1 MKYYIIAGEASGDL
15 HGSNLVKG
23 LLEKDPSAQIR
34 AWGGELMR
42 QAGAEV
48 VKDYREN
55 SIMGF
60 VEVVANI
67 GKILGNMKECCK
79 DILAFNPDVVILID
93 YPGFNMKIAKFAK
106 KHGFK
111 VFYYIAPKVWAWKER
126 RVHKIKRYVDKLFII
141 FPFEVEYFRKWGI
154 ETVYRGNPLLDS
166 VCNFSHA
173 GESRAA
179 FEARTSPKRQIICT
193 TAAASTEA
201 TASAAAAATSA
212 APAAAGATAAGATA
226 AGATAAGATAAAGA
240 SATATAAGAT
250 AAAGASATGA
260 TAATSPTTASSPA
273 TEPATTA
280 AEPTTAAAEPTTAA
294 AMPIIAALAG
304 SRKMET
310 SFLLPRIV
318 RTALAMPQYRFIIA
332 AAPSME
338 PEYLK
343 KIIQK
348 ELAAAG
354 APAGTSQAGSNK
366 KQSCISHT
374 QAGGCNTPAGRC
386 NTQAGSCNTQA
397 GRCNI
402 EIVYGETYAV
412 LQQSV
417 AAIISSGTASLEAAL
432 LKTPQVVCYGG
443 NPISFYIAKAVVKLK
458 YISLANLI
466 LDKLIFKEILQ
477 NDCTP
482 ANISAELEALINQK
496 TYRDAMLADYDKVH
510 QLLGGGGA
518 SGRIA
523 EAMIEE
529 LK

>member
-179 FEARTSPKRQIICT
+179 FEARTSPKRQVICT
-193 TAAASTEA
+193 TATASTEA
-201 TASAAAAATSA
+201 TAYTAAAATSA
-212 APAAAGATAAGATA
+212 TPAAPGATT
-226 AGATAAGATAAAGA
+226 
-240 SATATAAGAT
+240 
-250 AAAGASATGA
+250 AAGASATGA

-304 SRKMET
+304 SRKMEIG
-310 SFLLPRIV
+310 FLLPRIV

-366 KQSCISHT
+366 TQSCIS
-374 QAGGCNTPAGRC
+374 

-397 GRCNI
+397 GGCNTPAGKCNTQAGGCNTPAGKCNI

>member
-201 TASAAAAATSA
+201 TALAAAAS
-212 APAAAGATAAGATA
+212 ATAAGATA
-226 AGATAAGATAAAGA
+226 AARAAATGATAAGATAAAGA

-250 AAAGASATGA
+250 AA
-260 TAATSPTTASSPA
+260 TSPTTASSPT
-273 TEPATTA
+273 TEPATAA

-304 SRKMET
+304 SRKMEIG
-310 SFLLPRIV
+310 FLLPRIV

-354 APAGTSQAGSNK
+354 APAGSSQAGS
-366 KQSCISHT
+366 
-374 QAGGCNTPAGRC
+374 
-386 NTQAGSCNTQA
+386 
-397 GRCNI
+397 CNI

>member
-23 LLEKDPSAQIR
+23 LLEKDPSEQIR

-179 FEARTSPKRQIICT
+179 FEARTSPKRQVICT

-212 APAAAGATAAGATA
+212 APAAAGATAAGA
-226 AGATAAGATAAAGA
+226 
-240 SATATAAGAT
+240 SATGATAAGAT

-260 TAATSPTTASSPA
+260 TAATSPTTASSPT

-304 SRKMET
+304 SRKMEIG
-310 SFLLPRIV
+310 FLLPRIV

-354 APAGTSQAGSNK
+354 APAGTSQAGNNK
-366 KQSCISHT
+366 TQSCISHT
-374 QAGGCNTPAGRC
+374 QAG
-386 NTQAGSCNTQA
+386 
-397 GRCNI
+397 RCNI
-402 EIVYGETYAV
+402 EIMYGETYAV

>member
-106 KHGFK
+106 KHGLK

-179 FEARTSPKRQIICT
+179 FEARTSPKRQVIC
-193 TAAASTEA
+193 
-201 TASAAAAATSA
+201 
-212 APAAAGATAAGATA
+212 
-226 AGATAAGATAAAGA
+226 
-240 SATATAAGAT
+240 
-250 AAAGASATGA
+250 
-260 TAATSPTTASSPA
+260 
-273 TEPATTA
+273 TTA

-304 SRKMET
+304 SRKMEIG
-310 SFLLPRIV
+310 FLLPRIV

-348 ELAAAG
+348 ELAAAE
-354 APAGTSQAGSNK
+354 APAGTSQAGGNK
-366 KQSCISHT
+366 KQSCISNT
-374 QAGGCNTPAGRC
+374 QAGGCNTPAGK
-386 NTQAGSCNTQA
+386 
-397 GRCNI
+397 CNI

>member
-126 RVHKIKRYVDKLFII
+126 RVHKIKRFVDKLFII

-179 FEARTSPKRQIICT
+179 FEARTSPKRQVICT

-201 TASAAAAATSA
+201 TASAATAATSA
-212 APAAAGATAAGATA
+212 APAAAG
-226 AGATAAGATAAAGA
+226 
-240 SATATAAGAT
+240 ATAAGAT

-260 TAATSPTTASSPA
+260 TAATSPTTASSPT

-304 SRKMET
+304 SRKMEIG
-310 SFLLPRIV
+310 FLLPRIV

-354 APAGTSQAGSNK
+354 APAGTS
-366 KQSCISHT
+366 
-374 QAGGCNTPAGRC
+374 
-386 NTQAGSCNTQA
+386 QA

>member
-48 VKDYREN
+48 VKDYKEN

-173 GESRAA
+173 GESRAE
-179 FEARTSPKRQIICT
+179 FEARTSAKRQIICT
-193 TAAASTEA
+193 TAAE
-201 TASAAAAATSA
+201 
-212 APAAAGATAAGATA
+212 
-226 AGATAAGATAAAGA
+226 
-240 SATATAAGAT
+240 
-250 AAAGASATGA
+250 
-260 TAATSPTTASSPA
+260 PT

-304 SRKMET
+304 SRKMEIG
-310 SFLLPRIV
+310 FLLPRIV

-354 APAGTSQAGSNK
+354 APAGTSQAGNNK
-366 KQSCISHT
+366 TQSCISHT
-374 QAGGCNTPAGRC
+374 QAGISH
-386 NTQAGSCNTQA
+386 TQAGRCNTQA

-402 EIVYGETYAV
+402 EIMYGETYAV

>member
-179 FEARTSPKRQIICT
+179 FEARTSPKRQVICT
-193 TAAASTEA
+193 TAA
-201 TASAAAAATSA
+201 
-212 APAAAGATAAGATA
+212 
-226 AGATAAGATAAAGA
+226 
-240 SATATAAGAT
+240 
-250 AAAGASATGA
+250 
-260 TAATSPTTASSPA
+260 
-273 TEPATTA
+273 EPATA
-280 AEPTTAAAEPTTAA
+280 AA

-304 SRKMET
+304 SRKMEIG
-310 SFLLPRIV
+310 FLLPRIV

-338 PEYLK
+338 PEYLIK
-343 KIIQK
+343 MIQK

-366 KQSCISHT
+366 TQSCIS
-374 QAGGCNTPAGRC
+374 NTPAGKC
-386 NTQAGSCNTQA
+386 NTQAGISNTQA
-397 GRCNI
+397 GSCNI

>member
-106 KHGFK
+106 KHGLK

-226 AGATAAGATAAAGA
+226 A
-240 SATATAAGAT
+240 
-250 AAAGASATGA
+250 
-260 TAATSPTTASSPA
+260 TSPTTASSPT
-273 TEPATTA
+273 TEPATAA
-280 AEPTTAAAEPTTAA
+280 AEPTTAAAEPTTAAA

-348 ELAAAG
+348 ELAAAV
-354 APAGTSQAGSNK
+354 APTGSSQAGSNK

-374 QAGGCNTPAGRC
+374 QAGSCNTQAGRC
-386 NTQAGSCNTQA
+386 NTQAGRCNTQA

-402 EIVYGETYAV
+402 EIMYGETYAV

>member
-179 FEARTSPKRQIICT
+179 FEARTSPKRQVICT
-193 TAAASTEA
+193 TAAASTEV
-201 TASAAAAATSA
+201 T
-212 APAAAGATAAGATA
+212 APAAT
-226 AGATAAGATAAAGA
+226 AGATAAAGA
-240 SATATAAGAT
+240 SATGATAAGAT

-260 TAATSPTTASSPA
+260 TAATSPTTASSPT

-304 SRKMET
+304 SRKMEIG
-310 SFLLPRIV
+310 FLLPRIV

-354 APAGTSQAGSNK
+354 APAGTSQAGNNK
-366 KQSCISHT
+366 TQSCISNT
-374 QAGGCNTPAGRC
+374 QAGRC
-386 NTQAGSCNTQA
+386 NTQAGRCNTQA

-402 EIVYGETYAV
+402 EIMYGETYAV

-417 AAIISSGTASLEAAL
+417 AAILSSGTASLEAAL

>member
-179 FEARTSPKRQIICT
+179 FEARTSPKRQVICT
-193 TAAASTEA
+193 TAA
-201 TASAAAAATSA
+201 
-212 APAAAGATAAGATA
+212 
-226 AGATAAGATAAAGA
+226 
-240 SATATAAGAT
+240 
-250 AAAGASATGA
+250 
-260 TAATSPTTASSPA
+260 
-273 TEPATTA
+273 EPATA
-280 AEPTTAAAEPTTAA
+280 AA

-304 SRKMET
+304 SRKMEIG
-310 SFLLPRIV
+310 FLLPRIV

-354 APAGTSQAGSNK
+354 APAGTSQAGNNK
-366 KQSCISHT
+366 TQSCISNT
-374 QAGGCNTPAGRC
+374 QAGGCNTPAGK
-386 NTQAGSCNTQA
+386 
-397 GRCNI
+397 CNI

>member
-106 KHGFK
+106 KHGLK

-201 TASAAAAATSA
+201 TASAAATPA
-212 APAAAGATAAGATA
+212 AAAGATAAGATA
-226 AGATAAGATAAAGA
+226 AGATAA
-240 SATATAAGAT
+240 
-250 AAAGASATGA
+250 
-260 TAATSPTTASSPA
+260 TSPTTASSPT
-273 TEPATTA
+273 TEPA
-280 AEPTTAAAEPTTAA
+280 TAA

-354 APAGTSQAGSNK
+354 APAGTSQAG
-366 KQSCISHT
+366 
-374 QAGGCNTPAGRC
+374 
-386 NTQAGSCNTQA
+386 
-397 GRCNI
+397 RCNI
-402 EIVYGETYAV
+402 EIMYGETYAV

>member
-126 RVHKIKRYVDKLFII
+126 RVHKIKRFVDKLFII

-179 FEARTSPKRQIICT
+179 FEARTSPKRQVIC
-193 TAAASTEA
+193 
-201 TASAAAAATSA
+201 
-212 APAAAGATAAGATA
+212 
-226 AGATAAGATAAAGA
+226 
-240 SATATAAGAT
+240 
-250 AAAGASATGA
+250 
-260 TAATSPTTASSPA
+260 
-273 TEPATTA
+273 TTA
-280 AEPTTAAAEPTTAA
+280 AEPTTAAA

-304 SRKMET
+304 SRKMEIG
-310 SFLLPRIV
+310 FLLPRIV

-354 APAGTSQAGSNK
+354 APAGTSQSGTNK
-366 KQSCISHT
+366 TQSCISHT
-374 QAGGCNTPAGRC
+374 QAGRY
-386 NTQAGSCNTQA
+386 NTQA

-402 EIVYGETYAV
+402 EIMYGETYAV

>member
-106 KHGFK
+106 KHVFK

-126 RVHKIKRYVDKLFII
+126 RVHKIKRFVDKLFII

-179 FEARTSPKRQIICT
+179 FEARTSPKRQVIC
-193 TAAASTEA
+193 
-201 TASAAAAATSA
+201 
-212 APAAAGATAAGATA
+212 
-226 AGATAAGATAAAGA
+226 
-240 SATATAAGAT
+240 
-250 AAAGASATGA
+250 
-260 TAATSPTTASSPA
+260 
-273 TEPATTA
+273 TTA
-280 AEPTTAAAEPTTAA
+280 AEPTTAAA

-304 SRKMET
+304 SRKMEIG
-310 SFLLPRIV
+310 FLLPRIV

-338 PEYLK
+338 PEYLIK
-343 KIIQK
+343 MIQK

-366 KQSCISHT
+366 TQSCISHT
-374 QAGGCNTPAGRC
+374 QAG
-386 NTQAGSCNTQA
+386 
-397 GRCNI
+397 RCNI
-402 EIVYGETYAV
+402 EIMYGETYAE

-417 AAIISSGTASLEAAL
+417 SAIISSGTASLEAAL

>member
-1 MKYYIIAGEASGDL
+1 MLAAGITHCKRVIMKYYIIAGEASGDL

-106 KHGFK
+106 KHGLK

-179 FEARTSPKRQIICT
+179 FEARTSPKRQVICA

-201 TASAAAAATSA
+201 TA
-212 APAAAGATAAGATA
+212 PAAADSATAV
-226 AGATAAGATAAAGA
+226 GATAAAGA
-240 SATATAAGAT
+240 SAT
-250 AAAGASATGA
+250 GASATGA
-260 TAATSPTTASSPA
+260 TAATSPTTASSPT

-304 SRKMET
+304 SRKMEIG
-310 SFLLPRIV
+310 FLLPRIV

-354 APAGTSQAGSNK
+354 APAGSSQAGSNK

-374 QAGGCNTPAGRC
+374 QAGSCNTQADSC
-386 NTQAGSCNTQA
+386 NTQAGS
-397 GRCNI
+397 CNI

>member
-106 KHGFK
+106 KHGLK

-179 FEARTSPKRQIICT
+179 FEARTSPKRQVICT
-193 TAAASTEA
+193 TAA
-201 TASAAAAATSA
+201 
-212 APAAAGATAAGATA
+212 
-226 AGATAAGATAAAGA
+226 
-240 SATATAAGAT
+240 
-250 AAAGASATGA
+250 
-260 TAATSPTTASSPA
+260 
-273 TEPATTA
+273 EPATA
-280 AEPTTAAAEPTTAA
+280 AA

-304 SRKMET
+304 SRKMEIG
-310 SFLLPRIV
+310 FLLPRIV

-354 APAGTSQAGSNK
+354 APAGTSQAG
-366 KQSCISHT
+366 
-374 QAGGCNTPAGRC
+374 
-386 NTQAGSCNTQA
+386 
-397 GRCNI
+397 RCNI
-402 EIVYGETYAV
+402 EIMYGETYAI

>member
-193 TAAASTEA
+193 TAA
-201 TASAAAAATSA
+201 
-212 APAAAGATAAGATA
+212 
-226 AGATAAGATAAAGA
+226 
-240 SATATAAGAT
+240 
-250 AAAGASATGA
+250 
-260 TAATSPTTASSPA
+260 
-273 TEPATTA
+273 EPATA
-280 AEPTTAAAEPTTAA
+280 AA

-348 ELAAAG
+348 ELAAAV
-354 APAGTSQAGSNK
+354 APTGSSQAGSNK
-366 KQSCISHT
+366 TQSCISHT
-374 QAGGCNTPAGRC
+374 QAGSCNTP
-386 NTQAGSCNTQA
+386 AGSCNTQA
-397 GRCNI
+397 GSCNI

>member
-106 KHGFK
+106 KHGLK

-179 FEARTSPKRQIICT
+179 FEARTSPKRQVIC
-193 TAAASTEA
+193 
-201 TASAAAAATSA
+201 
-212 APAAAGATAAGATA
+212 
-226 AGATAAGATAAAGA
+226 
-240 SATATAAGAT
+240 
-250 AAAGASATGA
+250 
-260 TAATSPTTASSPA
+260 
-273 TEPATTA
+273 TTA
-280 AEPTTAAAEPTTAA
+280 AEPTTAAA

-310 SFLLPRIV
+310 GFLLPRIV

-354 APAGTSQAGSNK
+354 APAGSSQAG
-366 KQSCISHT
+366 
-374 QAGGCNTPAGRC
+374 G
-386 NTQAGSCNTQA
+386 
-397 GRCNI
+397 CNI

>member
-106 KHGFK
+106 KHGLN

-126 RVHKIKRYVDKLFII
+126 RVHKIKRFVDKLFII

-173 GESRAA
+173 GESRAS
-179 FEARTSPKRQIICT
+179 FEARTSAKRQVIC
-193 TAAASTEA
+193 
-201 TASAAAAATSA
+201 
-212 APAAAGATAAGATA
+212 
-226 AGATAAGATAAAGA
+226 
-240 SATATAAGAT
+240 
-250 AAAGASATGA
+250 
-260 TAATSPTTASSPA
+260 
-273 TEPATTA
+273 TTA
-280 AEPTTAAAEPTTAA
+280 AEPTTAAA

-304 SRKMET
+304 SRKMEIG
-310 SFLLPRIV
+310 FLLPRIV

-354 APAGTSQAGSNK
+354 APAGTS
-366 KQSCISHT
+366 
-374 QAGGCNTPAGRC
+374 
-386 NTQAGSCNTQA
+386 QA

-443 NPISFYIAKAVVKLK
+443 NPISFYIAKAVVKLQ

>member
-106 KHGFK
+106 KHGLK

-179 FEARTSPKRQIICT
+179 FEARTSPKRQVIC
-193 TAAASTEA
+193 
-201 TASAAAAATSA
+201 
-212 APAAAGATAAGATA
+212 
-226 AGATAAGATAAAGA
+226 
-240 SATATAAGAT
+240 
-250 AAAGASATGA
+250 
-260 TAATSPTTASSPA
+260 
-273 TEPATTA
+273 TTA
-280 AEPTTAAAEPTTAA
+280 AEPTTAAA

-304 SRKMET
+304 SRKMEIG
-310 SFLLPRIV
+310 FLLPRIV

-374 QAGGCNTPAGRC
+374 QAGGCNTPAGK
-386 NTQAGSCNTQA
+386 CNTQA

-523 EAMIEE
+523 EAMIEQ

>member
-106 KHGFK
+106 KHGLK

-179 FEARTSPKRQIICT
+179 FEARTSPKRQVICT
-193 TAAASTEA
+193 TAAISTEA
-201 TASAAAAATSA
+201 TAPAAAAGSSVT
-212 APAAAGATAAGATA
+212 GATAA
-226 AGATAAGATAAAGA
+226 
-240 SATATAAGAT
+240 
-250 AAAGASATGA
+250 GA

-294 AMPIIAALAG
+294 TAMPIIAALAG
-304 SRKMET
+304 SRKMEIG
-310 SFLLPRIV
+310 FLLPRIV

-354 APAGTSQAGSNK
+354 APAGSSQAGSNK
-366 KQSCISHT
+366 KQSCIS
-374 QAGGCNTPAGRC
+374 
-386 NTQAGSCNTQA
+386 NTQAGSCNTQADRCNTQA

>member
-106 KHGFK
+106 KHGLK

-179 FEARTSPKRQIICT
+179 FEARTSPKRQVICT

-201 TASAAAAATSA
+201 TASAAAA
-212 APAAAGATAAGATA
+212 PAAAGATA

-240 SATATAAGAT
+240 SAT
-250 AAAGASATGA
+250 GASATGA
-260 TAATSPTTASSPA
+260 TAATSPTTASSPT
-273 TEPATTA
+273 TEPATT
-280 AEPTTAAAEPTTAA
+280 AAEPTTAA

-304 SRKMET
+304 SRKMEIG
-310 SFLLPRIV
+310 FLLPRIV

-354 APAGTSQAGSNK
+354 APAGSSQAGSNK
-366 KQSCISHT
+366 TQSCISHT
-374 QAGGCNTPAGRC
+374 QAGISHTQAGRC
-386 NTQAGSCNTQA
+386 NTQAGRCNTQA

-402 EIVYGETYAV
+402 EIMYGETYAV

>member
-179 FEARTSPKRQIICT
+179 FEARTSPKRQVICT
-193 TAAASTEA
+193 TATASTEA
-201 TASAAAAATSA
+201 TA
-212 APAAAGATAAGATA
+212 PA
-226 AGATAAGATAAAGA
+226 AAAGA
-240 SATATAAGAT
+240 SV
-250 AAAGASATGA
+250 TGA
-260 TAATSPTTASSPA
+260 TAATSPTTASSPT

-304 SRKMET
+304 SRKMEIG
-310 SFLLPRIV
+310 FLLPRIV

-366 KQSCISHT
+366 TQSCISHT
-374 QAGGCNTPAGRC
+374 QAGRCNTQAGSC

-402 EIVYGETYAV
+402 EIMYGETYAV

-482 ANISAELEALINQK
+482 ANISTELEALINQK

>member
-106 KHGFK
+106 KHGLK

-201 TASAAAAATSA
+201 TAYTAAAATSA
-212 APAAAGATAAGATA
+212 APAD
-226 AGATAAGATAAAGA
+226 
-240 SATATAAGAT
+240 AGAT

-260 TAATSPTTASSPA
+260 TAATSPTTASSPT

-366 KQSCISHT
+366 TQSCISHT
-374 QAGGCNTPAGRC
+374 QAGRC

-397 GRCNI
+397 GSCNTQAGRCNTQAGRCNI
-402 EIVYGETYAV
+402 EIMYGETYAV

>member
-250 AAAGASATGA
+250 AA
-260 TAATSPTTASSPA
+260 TSPTTASSPT
-273 TEPATTA
+273 TEPA
-280 AEPTTAAAEPTTAA
+280 TAAAEPTTAA

-354 APAGTSQAGSNK
+354 APAGSSQAGSNK

-374 QAGGCNTPAGRC
+374 QAGI
-386 NTQAGSCNTQA
+386 SHTQA

>member
-106 KHGFK
+106 KHGLK

-179 FEARTSPKRQIICT
+179 FEARTSPKRQVICT

-212 APAAAGATAAGATA
+212 APAAA
-226 AGATAAGATAAAGA
+226 
-240 SATATAAGAT
+240 SAT

-260 TAATSPTTASSPA
+260 TAATSPTTASSPT

-304 SRKMET
+304 SRKMEIG
-310 SFLLPRIV
+310 FLLPRIV

-354 APAGTSQAGSNK
+354 APAGTSQAGNNK
-366 KQSCISHT
+366 TQSCISHT
-374 QAGGCNTPAGRC
+374 QAGR
-386 NTQAGSCNTQA
+386 CNTQA

-402 EIVYGETYAV
+402 EIMYGETYAV

>member
-126 RVHKIKRYVDKLFII
+126 RVHKIKRFVDKLFII

-201 TASAAAAATSA
+201 TAS
-212 APAAAGATAAGATA
+212 GATAP
-226 AGATAAGATAAAGA
+226 
-240 SATATAAGAT
+240 
-250 AAAGASATGA
+250 GA

-273 TEPATTA
+273 TEPTTA
-280 AEPTTAAAEPTTAA
+280 AT

-310 SFLLPRIV
+310 GFLLPRIV

-354 APAGTSQAGSNK
+354 APAGSSQAGNNK
-366 KQSCISHT
+366 TQSCISHT
-374 QAGGCNTPAGRC
+374 QAGNSNTPAGGC
-386 NTQAGSCNTQA
+386 NTQAGSCN
-397 GRCNI
+397 I
-402 EIVYGETYAV
+402 EIMYGETYAV

>member
-193 TAAASTEA
+193 TAVASTEA

-212 APAAAGATAAGATA
+212 APAAAGAK
-226 AGATAAGATAAAGA
+226 AAGATAAA
-240 SATATAAGAT
+240 ATAAGAT

-260 TAATSPTTASSPA
+260 TAATSPTTPSSPT

-294 AMPIIAALAG
+294 AAMPIIAALAG
-304 SRKMET
+304 SRKMEIG
-310 SFLLPRIV
+310 FLLPRIV

-354 APAGTSQAGSNK
+354 APAGTSQAGNNK
-366 KQSCISHT
+366 TQSCISHTQSCISHT
-374 QAGGCNTPAGRC
+374 QAG
-386 NTQAGSCNTQA
+386 SCNIQA

-402 EIVYGETYAV
+402 EIMYGETYAI

>member
-106 KHGFK
+106 KHGLK

-179 FEARTSPKRQIICT
+179 FEARTSPKRQVICT

-201 TASAAAAATSA
+201 TASAAAAA
-212 APAAAGATAAGATA
+212 AAAGATAVGATA
-226 AGATAAGATAAAGA
+226 V
-240 SATATAAGAT
+240 GAT

-260 TAATSPTTASSPA
+260 TAATSPTTASSPT

-280 AEPTTAAAEPTTAA
+280 AEPTTAAAEPTTAAAEPTTAAA

-366 KQSCISHT
+366 KQSCIS
-374 QAGGCNTPAGRC
+374 

-397 GRCNI
+397 GSCNI

>member
-106 KHGFK
+106 KHGLK

-201 TASAAAAATSA
+201 TAPAAAAATSA
-212 APAAAGATAAGATA
+212 APAAAGTTAAGTTAAGATA
-226 AGATAAGATAAAGA
+226 A
-240 SATATAAGAT
+240 
-250 AAAGASATGA
+250 
-260 TAATSPTTASSPA
+260 TSPATASSPA

-304 SRKMET
+304 SRKMEIG
-310 SFLLPRIV
+310 FLLPRIV

-354 APAGTSQAGSNK
+354 APAGSSQAGSNK

-374 QAGGCNTPAGRC
+374 QAGSCNTQAGRC
-386 NTQAGSCNTQA
+386 NTQAGS
-397 GRCNI
+397 CNI

-496 TYRDAMLADYDKVH
+496 AYRDAMLADYDKVH

>member
-126 RVHKIKRYVDKLFII
+126 RVHKIKRFVDKLFII

-193 TAAASTEA
+193 TAT
-201 TASAAAAATSA
+201 
-212 APAAAGATAAGATA
+212 
-226 AGATAAGATAAAGA
+226 
-240 SATATAAGAT
+240 
-250 AAAGASATGA
+250 
-260 TAATSPTTASSPA
+260 
-273 TEPATTA
+273 
-280 AEPTTAAAEPTTAA
+280 EPTTAA

-304 SRKMET
+304 SRKMEIG
-310 SFLLPRIV
+310 FLLPRIV

-343 KIIQK
+343 QIIQK

-354 APAGTSQAGSNK
+354 APAGTSQAGNNK
-366 KQSCISHT
+366 TQSCISHT
-374 QAGGCNTPAGRC
+374 QAGRY
-386 NTQAGSCNTQA
+386 NTQA

-402 EIVYGETYAV
+402 EIMYGETYAV

>member
-106 KHGFK
+106 KHGLK

-179 FEARTSPKRQIICT
+179 FEARISAKRQVIC
-193 TAAASTEA
+193 
-201 TASAAAAATSA
+201 
-212 APAAAGATAAGATA
+212 
-226 AGATAAGATAAAGA
+226 
-240 SATATAAGAT
+240 
-250 AAAGASATGA
+250 
-260 TAATSPTTASSPA
+260 
-273 TEPATTA
+273 TTA
-280 AEPTTAAAEPTTAA
+280 AEPTTAAA

-304 SRKMET
+304 SRKMEIG
-310 SFLLPRIV
+310 FLLPRIV

-354 APAGTSQAGSNK
+354 APAGTSQAGNNK
-366 KQSCISHT
+366 TQSCISHT
-374 QAGGCNTPAGRC
+374 QAGISH
-386 NTQAGSCNTQA
+386 TQAGSCNTQA
-397 GRCNI
+397 GSCNI

>member
-106 KHGFK
+106 KHGLK

-201 TASAAAAATSA
+201 TASAAAA
-212 APAAAGATAAGATA
+212 GATAPGAT
-226 AGATAAGATAAAGA
+226 TA
-240 SATATAAGAT
+240 
-250 AAAGASATGA
+250 
-260 TAATSPTTASSPA
+260 
-273 TEPATTA
+273 EPATA
-280 AEPTTAAAEPTTAA
+280 AA

-310 SFLLPRIV
+310 GFLLPRIV

-366 KQSCISHT
+366 KQAGISH
-374 QAGGCNTPAGRC
+374 
-386 NTQAGSCNTQA
+386 TQAGSCNTQA

-402 EIVYGETYAV
+402 EIMYGETYAV

-482 ANISAELEALINQK
+482 ANISTELEALINQK

>member
-226 AGATAAGATAAAGA
+226 A
-240 SATATAAGAT
+240 
-250 AAAGASATGA
+250 AGASATGA
-260 TAATSPTTASSPA
+260 TAATSPTTASSPT

-280 AEPTTAAAEPTTAA
+280 AEPTTAAAEPTTAAA

-354 APAGTSQAGSNK
+354 APAGSSQAGSNK

-374 QAGGCNTPAGRC
+374 QSCISHTQAGGCSTP
-386 NTQAGSCNTQA
+386 A

-402 EIVYGETYAV
+402 EIMYGETYAV

>member
-106 KHGFK
+106 KHGLK

-126 RVHKIKRYVDKLFII
+126 RVHKIKRFVDKLFII

-179 FEARTSPKRQIICT
+179 FEARTSPKRQVICT
-193 TAAASTEA
+193 TAAE
-201 TASAAAAATSA
+201 
-212 APAAAGATAAGATA
+212 
-226 AGATAAGATAAAGA
+226 
-240 SATATAAGAT
+240 
-250 AAAGASATGA
+250 
-260 TAATSPTTASSPA
+260 PT

-304 SRKMET
+304 SRKMEIG
-310 SFLLPRIV
+310 FLLPRIV

-354 APAGTSQAGSNK
+354 APAGTSQAGNNK
-366 KQSCISHT
+366 TQSCISHT
-374 QAGGCNTPAGRC
+374 QAG
-386 NTQAGSCNTQA
+386 
-397 GRCNI
+397 RCNI
-402 EIVYGETYAV
+402 EIMYGETYAV

>member
-179 FEARTSPKRQIICT
+179 FEARTSPKRQVICT
-193 TAAASTEA
+193 TAA
-201 TASAAAAATSA
+201 
-212 APAAAGATAAGATA
+212 
-226 AGATAAGATAAAGA
+226 
-240 SATATAAGAT
+240 
-250 AAAGASATGA
+250 
-260 TAATSPTTASSPA
+260 
-273 TEPATTA
+273 EPATA
-280 AEPTTAAAEPTTAA
+280 AA

-310 SFLLPRIV
+310 GFLLPRIV

-354 APAGTSQAGSNK
+354 APAGTSQAGNNK
-366 KQSCISHT
+366 TLSCIS
-374 QAGGCNTPAGRC
+374 
-386 NTQAGSCNTQA
+386 NTQA

-402 EIVYGETYAV
+402 EIMYGETYAV

-496 TYRDAMLADYDKVH
+496 SYRDAMLADYDKVP

>member
-126 RVHKIKRYVDKLFII
+126 RVHKIKRFVDKLFII

-179 FEARTSPKRQIICT
+179 FEARTFPKRQIICT
-193 TAAASTEA
+193 TAA
-201 TASAAAAATSA
+201 
-212 APAAAGATAAGATA
+212 
-226 AGATAAGATAAAGA
+226 
-240 SATATAAGAT
+240 
-250 AAAGASATGA
+250 
-260 TAATSPTTASSPA
+260 
-273 TEPATTA
+273 
-280 AEPTTAAAEPTTAA
+280 EPTTAAA

-304 SRKMET
+304 SRKMEIG
-310 SFLLPRIV
+310 FLLPRIV

-354 APAGTSQAGSNK
+354 APAGTSQAGNNK
-366 KQSCISHT
+366 TQSCISHT
-374 QAGGCNTPAGRC
+374 QAGR
-386 NTQAGSCNTQA
+386 CNTQA

-402 EIVYGETYAV
+402 EIMYGETYAV

>member
-106 KHGFK
+106 KHGLK

-226 AGATAAGATAAAGA
+226 A
-240 SATATAAGAT
+240 
-250 AAAGASATGA
+250 AGASATGA
-260 TAATSPTTASSPA
+260 TAATSPTTASSPT
-273 TEPATTA
+273 TEPATT
-280 AEPTTAAAEPTTAA
+280 AAEPTTAA

-304 SRKMET
+304 SRKMEIG
-310 SFLLPRIV
+310 FLLPRIV

-354 APAGTSQAGSNK
+354 APAGSSQAGSNK

-374 QAGGCNTPAGRC
+374 QAGRCNTP
-386 NTQAGSCNTQA
+386 AGSCNTQA

-402 EIVYGETYAV
+402 EIMYGETYAV

>member
-126 RVHKIKRYVDKLFII
+126 RVHKIKRFVDKLFII

-179 FEARTSPKRQIICT
+179 FEARTSAKRQIICT

-201 TASAAAAATSA
+201 TAS
-212 APAAAGATAAGATA
+212 GATAP
-226 AGATAAGATAAAGA
+226 
-240 SATATAAGAT
+240 
-250 AAAGASATGA
+250 GA

-273 TEPATTA
+273 TEPTTA
-280 AEPTTAAAEPTTAA
+280 AT

-310 SFLLPRIV
+310 GFLLPRIV

-354 APAGTSQAGSNK
+354 APAGSSQAGNNK
-366 KQSCISHT
+366 TQSCISHT
-374 QAGGCNTPAGRC
+374 QAGNSNTPAGGC
-386 NTQAGSCNTQA
+386 NTQAGSCN
-397 GRCNI
+397 I
-402 EIVYGETYAV
+402 EIMYGETYAV

>member
-106 KHGFK
+106 KHGLK

-179 FEARTSPKRQIICT
+179 FEARTSAKRQVICT

-212 APAAAGATAAGATA
+212 APAAAGATAA
-226 AGATAAGATAAAGA
+226 AGA
-240 SATATAAGAT
+240 SATGAT

-260 TAATSPTTASSPA
+260 TAATSPTTASSPT
-273 TEPATTA
+273 TEPATT
-280 AEPTTAAAEPTTAA
+280 AAEPTTAA

-304 SRKMET
+304 SRKMEIG
-310 SFLLPRIV
+310 FLLPRIV

-354 APAGTSQAGSNK
+354 APAGSSQAGSNK
-366 KQSCISHT
+366 KQSCIS
-374 QAGGCNTPAGRC
+374 

-397 GRCNI
+397 GSCNI

-523 EAMIEE
+523 EAMIAE

>member
-226 AGATAAGATAAAGA
+226 AAGA

-260 TAATSPTTASSPA
+260 TAATSPTTASSPT

-366 KQSCISHT
+366 TQSCISHT
-374 QAGGCNTPAGRC
+374 QAGI
-386 NTQAGSCNTQA
+386 SHTQA